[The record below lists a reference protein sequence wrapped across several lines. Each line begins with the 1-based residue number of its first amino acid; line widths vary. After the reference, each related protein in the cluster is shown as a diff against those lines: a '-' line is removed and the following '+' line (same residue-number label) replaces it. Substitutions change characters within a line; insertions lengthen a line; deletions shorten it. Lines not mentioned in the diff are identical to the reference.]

1 MECLNHIP
9 PIKVWGYVEGVVCDC
24 SKSVCIALKK
34 KCPVHITR
42 NVHLSQENCH
52 RIHITFFSSR
62 HIKSHYW
69 SNACDSCYINHT
81 PLKGTWLG
89 VHNKLDPMVFCD
101 FLNIFLFLKQRKSM
115 MKQIG
120 KKIWKGLGV
129 GRGKRIW

>member
-1 MECLNHIP
+1 MGLCRRSSMWLQQECM
-9 PIKVWGYVEGVVCDC
+9 Y
-24 SKSVCIALKK
+24 SLKK

-69 SNACDSCYINHT
+69 SNVCDSCYINHT

-101 FLNIFLFLKQRKSM
+101 FLNIFFISKAEKKYDEADWEEDLEGSRSWERKKNM
-115 MKQIG
+115 IKLYCI
-120 KKIWKGLGV
+120 
-129 GRGKRIW
+129 